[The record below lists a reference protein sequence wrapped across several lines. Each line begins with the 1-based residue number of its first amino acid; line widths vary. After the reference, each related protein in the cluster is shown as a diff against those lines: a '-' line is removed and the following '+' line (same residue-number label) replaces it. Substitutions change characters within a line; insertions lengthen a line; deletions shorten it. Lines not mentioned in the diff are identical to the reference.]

1 MIQVVIIAALAI
13 GLVLLVRRGLIH
25 VDLSFPWFAAII
37 VLGFASTNES
47 FVEWAAARVGIL
59 YAPIAIIFMV
69 IFIILGLITVLLM
82 SFTRLRYRQIQI
94 VRHLA
99 AFELARQEAEA
110 PAPVGA
116 GPSGTGQ

>member
-1 MIQVVIIAALAI
+1 MIQIFIIVGLAI

-37 VLGFASTNES
+37 ILGFASTNS
-47 FVEWAAARVGIL
+47 AFVEWAAAQLGIL
-59 YAPIAIIFMV
+59 YAPIAIIFIV

-94 VRHLA
+94 VRYLA
-99 AFELARQEAEA
+99 ASDLARQEDRLR
-110 PAPVGA
+110 
-116 GPSGTGQ
+116 SD

>member
-1 MIQVVIIAALAI
+1 MIQILIIVILAI

-47 FVEWAAARVGIL
+47 FVEWAAAQVGIL
-59 YAPIAIIFMV
+59 YAPIAIIFIV
-69 IFIILGLITVLLM
+69 IFMILGLITVLLM

-94 VRHLA
+94 IRHLA
-99 AFELARQEAEA
+99 AFDLAQQENQAHDAKQNVRQ
-110 PAPVGA
+110 G
-116 GPSGTGQ
+116 